1 MERRWQNNSL
11 RVGTDPAVALTQ
23 ASWHVHS
30 HVDLLGGTSA
40 NPWAGASPAL
50 HESFSARVAHC
61 IAAMSMSGI
70 PHEELPILEAL
81 IRYVQPPNTLAFE
94 TNSRR

>member
-1 MERRWQNNSL
+1 MPLQ
-11 RVGTDPAVALTQ
+11 VGTDPALVLTQ

-50 HESFSARVAHC
+50 HEPFSARVAHC

-94 TNSRR
+94 TN